1 MPARLPPDGP
11 LSLLPP
17 RPAKP
22 RASPQRLRGRN
33 WRQTC
38 QKIWPTD
45 WQQAGQDAGKRSGSL
60 RHPGGIF
67 RQGGWSGSAVW
78 LPLGPFPWV
87 PSGDLPA
94 AGQKPP
100 RHGLRGSGLPLAR
113 CPAPD
118 LACGQASIKDAFAVL
133 APFFTHI
140 FLQPAP
146 CPRPGERLCPARH
159 SRPRH
164 AKAPFRRADS
174 RRRKGAEGES
184 GLSESPE
191 AVPRRWTGAP
201 KGTERTRPL
210 CRS

>member
-1 MPARLPPDGP
+1 MKKVTIIITLMLMGLNVSALTPWKKGAFETRQYRN
-11 LSLLPP
+11 LLVEMGY
-17 RPAKP
+17 
-22 RASPQRLRGRN
+22 S
-33 WRQTC
+33 
-38 QKIWPTD
+38 
-45 WQQAGQDAGKRSGSL
+45 QADAE
-60 RHPGGIF
+60 
-67 RQGGWSGSAVW
+67 A
-78 LPLGPFPWV
+78 
-87 PSGDLPA
+87 
-94 AGQKPP
+94 P
-100 RHGLRGSGLPLAR
+100 RHGLRGSGLALACLWLA

-133 APFFTHI
+133 APFFTRI

-146 CPRPGERLCPARH
+146 CPRPGERLCPARN

-184 GLSESPE
+184 GSSESPE

>member
-1 MPARLPPDGP
+1 MSAAFR
-11 LSLLPP
+11 
-17 RPAKP
+17 
-22 RASPQRLRGRN
+22 
-33 WRQTC
+33 
-38 QKIWPTD
+38 
-45 WQQAGQDAGKRSGSL
+45 
-60 RHPGGIF
+60 RHPG
-67 RQGGWSGSAVW
+67 REAKADPPSG
-78 LPLGPFPWV
+78 FPWV

-100 RHGLRGSGLPLAR
+100 RHGLRGSGLALACLWLA

-133 APFFTHI
+133 APFFTRI

-146 CPRPGERLCPARH
+146 CPRPGERLCPARN

-184 GLSESPE
+184 GSSESHE